1 MKYRWLILLG
11 AFVVIVA
18 VASVPLAGQAPGA
31 GTSTAGSS
39 YSPPRTAWGDPD
51 LQVPGVW
58 RGLHKVP
65 FERPPEL
72 QDREFRT
79 DAEVAALEAEG
90 ERRNALRLSGKQE
103 NRGDRN
109 QPNYNS
115 IVGYQPDKIRYSKRT
130 SAIIDPPDGRLPPWT
145 LEQVKHYEAR
155 EAATLGRG
163 DSDSW
168 FDRPAGERCI
178 PIVEAPVLG
187 NFGMANSGRTAGAAE
202 TPGTVNLGEGFSNN
216 ASPGGVRRFLQAPGY
231 VAITF
236 DESITQGNSVAD
248 YRIVPLDGRPH
259 LGPKFKQWRG
269 DVRGHWEGNTLVVE
283 TTNIK
288 YPSPIITSYGGTYPG
303 DGETLRFTERFTRV
317 GPDTIEYRY
326 TVDDPAVYTRPYTV
340 LHELTRD
347 DTYKVSADICHE
359 GHDDMPSSLA
369 GGRLD
374 EENAMEG
381 AKDTRLERE
390 PRIRELKEEAIRAA
404 AQKQGSR

>member
-1 MKYRWLILLG
+1 MKYRWLVLSG

-18 VASVPLAGQAPGA
+18 VGSVPVAGQAPQAGA
-31 GTSTAGSS
+31 GAADTT

-51 LQVPGVW
+51 LQGIW
-58 RGLHKVP
+58 RGLHRVN
-65 FERPPEL
+65 FERAPE
-72 QDREFRT
+72 DAGREFRT
-79 DAEVAALEAEG
+79 EAEVAALEAEG
-90 ERRNALRLSGKQE
+90 ERRNALRLSGVQE

-115 IVGYQPDKIRYSKRT
+115 VVMYKADKIRYSRRT

-145 LEQVKHYEAR
+145 LKQIEHYEAR

-178 PIVEAPVLG
+178 PIVEAAVLG
-187 NFGMANSGRTAGAAE
+187 YYGMLNGGRNAGVAE
-202 TPGTVNLGEGFSNN
+202 ADGTNNLGEGFSND
-216 ASPGGVRRFLQAPGY
+216 ASPGGVRRFMQAPGY
-231 VAITF
+231 VALTF
-236 DESITQGNSVAD
+236 DESVTLGNAVED
-248 YRIVPLDGRPH
+248 YRIIPLDGRPH
-259 LGPKFKQWRG
+259 LGPKFKQWTG
-269 DVRGHWEGNTLVVE
+269 DVRGRWEGNTLVVE

-288 YPSPIITSYGGTYPG
+288 FPTPIITSYGDAYPG
-303 DGETLRFTERFTRV
+303 DGETLRFTERFTLI

-326 TVDDPAVYTRPYTV
+326 TIDDPAVYTEPYTV

-369 GGRLD
+369 AGRLD

-381 AKDTRLERE
+381 AKDTRLERA
-390 PRIRELKEEAIRAA
+390 PRFRELKEEAMKAA
-404 AQKQGSR
+404 AQGKGSR